1 MVWLY
6 WIVEG
11 GYGNLVMED
20 GYGNWVMEGGYGD
33 ILLNEL
39 LFMSMAQ
46 FGLMDWLKGWMNP
59 NLILEDV
66 VWICM
71 ACEYNWSIRGL
82 KWHPLWCN

>member
-11 GYGNLVMED
+11 GYVNWVMEG

-33 ILLNEL
+33 ILLNWW

-46 FGLMDWLKGWMNP
+46 FGLMDWLEG
-59 NLILEDV
+59 
-66 VWICM
+66 
-71 ACEYNWSIRGL
+71 
-82 KWHPLWCN
+82 